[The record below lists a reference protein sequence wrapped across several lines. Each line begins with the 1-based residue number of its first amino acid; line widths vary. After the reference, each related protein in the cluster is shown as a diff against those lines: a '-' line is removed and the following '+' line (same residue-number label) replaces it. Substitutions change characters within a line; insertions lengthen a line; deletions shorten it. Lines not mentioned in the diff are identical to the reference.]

1 MRSVAGKDATE
12 DFYALHRTSV
22 LKNPRFKSLQIG
34 TITDKKVKKEE
45 AGDTPYGEAFGFWR
59 VHSPYVVEYI
69 NPINRTSNVALEHRY
84 YKPHHHRFRNALKEI
99 LGRLITPYAEEWD
112 KDGKVPSRKILQSL
126 GREGV
131 LACFIASEKKAPP
144 LLEKWNI
151 SLPGGIRPSE
161 YDAFHA
167 LILSEE
173 IRVATVGCYGVT
185 DGIIAGIGIGLPPI
199 VKFGSPEMVERVVP
213 QVLNG
218 DKTICLAISEPYAGS
233 DVQKIRTRAVRS
245 VVFSSVTL
253 MNSLE
258 STILSLTHVLEY
270 HRYKIR
276 ALVSGKC
283 RA

>member
-1 MRSVAGKDATE
+1 M
-12 DFYALHRTSV
+12 
-22 LKNPRFKSLQIG
+22 
-34 TITDKKVKKEE
+34 
-45 AGDTPYGEAFGFWR
+45 
-59 VHSPYVVEYI
+59 
-69 NPINRTSNVALEHRY
+69 
-84 YKPHHHRFRNALKEI
+84 KEI

-213 QVLNG
+213 QVLRG

-233 DVQKIRTRAVRS
+233 DVLKIRTRAVQDPSTGEWKVSGVKKWITNGVYADYFTTLCQTEQFGPTMLLVERDEDEIQVQTKLIKTS
-245 VVFSSVTL
+245 YSPAAGTYLCSSVGVRVYV
-253 MNSLE
+253 MIE
-258 STILSLTHVLEY
+258 FVFE
-270 HRYKIR
+270 R
-276 ALVSGKC
+276 
-283 RA
+283 

>member
-1 MRSVAGKDATE
+1 M
-12 DFYALHRTSV
+12 
-22 LKNPRFKSLQIG
+22 
-34 TITDKKVKKEE
+34 
-45 AGDTPYGEAFGFWR
+45 
-59 VHSPYVVEYI
+59 
-69 NPINRTSNVALEHRY
+69 
-84 YKPHHHRFRNALKEI
+84 KEI
-99 LGRLITPYAEEWD
+99 LGRLITPYAEQWD

-151 SLPGGIRPSE
+151 GLPGGIRPSE

-213 QVLNG
+213 QVLRG

-245 VVFSSVTL
+245 VVFSNVAL

-258 STILSLTHVLEY
+258 SW
-270 HRYKIR
+270 R
-276 ALVSGKC
+276 
-283 RA
+283 